1 MNEARSFEEYSLRDV
16 LLVVTCLGHK
26 DQCVTGFGVCV
37 LRNCLNRAL
46 RIFQSLPWGSIYL
59 AWFKRMVRNWSYS
72 SRNAELAVLFALLE
86 NWPAILHA
94 CDDPE
99 VEEMEA
105 FTGMSITKIISVIA
119 FLVTDRR
126 DVSASYVQWLSCV
139 PELRSTTSRDG
150 N

>member
-1 MNEARSFEEYSLRDV
+1 
-16 LLVVTCLGHK
+16 
-26 DQCVTGFGVCV
+26 
-37 LRNCLNRAL
+37 
-46 RIFQSLPWGSIYL
+46 
-59 AWFKRMVRNWSYS
+59 MVRNWSYS

-126 DVSASYVQWLSCV
+126 DVSASYVRWLSC
-139 PELRSTTSRDG
+139 SRAKEYYL
-150 N
+150 